1 MGQTASNV
9 VSTLWSFLP
18 SAKPDTADST
28 SRESAFAARQLAT
41 AYSQQSRD
49 ACYAGN
55 HSSARDFSAL
65 SKQQWQEYHRL
76 NSLAEIKEFE
86 FHNPTYPG
94 DLNRIDLH
102 GLLVKEAIVRIQR
115 HVKLCKDAGI
125 QRTLVITGR
134 GIHSKEGIAKIK
146 PAIRELCV
154 SEGLQVIPNE
164 SNEGCLTVVIGVSE
178 GNVGWDKCI
187 IM

>member
-9 VSTLWSFLP
+9 ASTLWSLFP
-18 SAKPDTADST
+18 SVEPDSADST
-28 SRESAFAARQLAT
+28 SRDLAFTAGQLAT

-49 ACYAGN
+49 AYSAGD
-55 HSSARDFSAL
+55 HSSARHFSTL

-76 NSLAEIKEFE
+76 NALAEIEAFE
-86 FHNPTYPG
+86 LHNPTYPG
-94 DLNRIDLH
+94 DLSRIDLH
-102 GLLVKEAIVRIQR
+102 GLLVKEATVRIQR
-115 HVKLCKDAGI
+115 HVKLCKNAGM
-125 QRTLVITGR
+125 QRTLVIMGR
-134 GIHSKEGIAKIK
+134 GLHSEEGTAWIK

-154 SEGLQVIPNE
+154 SERLRLIPDE
-164 SNEGCLTVVIGVSE
+164 SNEGCLTIVIGVSE

>member
-9 VSTLWSFLP
+9 ASTLWSLLP
-18 SAKPDTADST
+18 SAKPDSTGST
-28 SRESAFAARQLAT
+28 SRDLAFNACQLAT

-49 ACYAGN
+49 AYSAGD
-55 HSSARDFSAL
+55 HSSARHFSTL
-65 SKQQWQEYHRL
+65 SKQQWEEYHRL
-76 NSLAEIKEFE
+76 NALVEIEAFE
-86 FHNPTYPG
+86 LHNPTYPG
-94 DLNRIDLH
+94 DLSRIDLH
-102 GLLVKEAIVRIQR
+102 GLFVKEAIVRIQR
-115 HVKLCKDAGI
+115 HVKLCKNAGI

-134 GIHSKEGIAKIK
+134 GLHSKEGTAKLK

-154 SEGLQVIPNE
+154 REGLKVIPDE
-164 SNEGCLTVVIGVSE
+164 SNEGCFTIVIGVSE